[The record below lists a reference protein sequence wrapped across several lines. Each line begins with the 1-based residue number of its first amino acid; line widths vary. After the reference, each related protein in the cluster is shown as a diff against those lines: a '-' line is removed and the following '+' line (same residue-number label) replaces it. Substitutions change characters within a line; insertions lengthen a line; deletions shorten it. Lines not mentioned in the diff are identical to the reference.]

1 VNSAGDVVYLVDDD
15 AGVRESLQ
23 DLLESYGKSA
33 VTFPSAAE
41 YLAYPRNDSAAC
53 LLLDLELPEMNG
65 LDLQQ
70 QLSPEV
76 GPPVIFVSGQGDI
89 PATVKAMKA
98 GAIEFLTKPVD
109 AAALLAA
116 IELALARDRELRKHN
131 SEIGVLRARHELLT
145 KREREVLPLV
155 ISGLRNKQAA
165 AILGISEVTLQVH
178 RGQIMRKMCAGSFA
192 ELVRMGAALGI
203 VSPAS
208 ARSQK

>member
-1 VNSAGDVVYLVDDD
+1 
-15 AGVRESLQ
+15 
-23 DLLESYGKSA
+23 
-33 VTFPSAAE
+33 
-41 YLAYPRNDSAAC
+41 
-53 LLLDLELPEMNG
+53 
-65 LDLQQ
+65 
-70 QLSPEV
+70 
-76 GPPVIFVSGQGDI
+76 
-89 PATVKAMKA
+89 
-98 GAIEFLTKPVD
+98 
-109 AAALLAA
+109 
-116 IELALARDRELRKHN
+116 
-131 SEIGVLRARHELLT
+131 LT